1 MSAPTATPGSVA
13 TARSLRISQR
23 PPTACRECSQRKVRC
38 DKKTPCGRCVRLSR
52 QCTREVVRISKA
64 LSQHRDELQFLRQ
77 LRARI
82 SDSHNQLAIN
92 DIDARIR
99 LLEHGKSTDGPA
111 DVEARPDGPDDAD
124 DSALEDDEQRTGY
137 YGPVSAAT
145 AASMSPP
152 SGMPISPPQAK
163 KPDRDHRQQHPKYD
177 QIYEQQQLEQKTAA
191 LHIKDPRDNQEKNA
205 KASVLAGFEFLA
217 WGRYSQ
223 TCYPHR
229 RCRCYTIRR
238 YSELA
243 SINCDPSWVGRQ
255 RMTMRIDPSLLLPTD
270 IAGKVIGFHMDHL
283 RWHHNAFHAPTFLLQ
298 CQQFWAT
305 GTADHPLW
313 LALYFSVCSVS
324 LWTLLNSENH
334 RQAMGYEYLDE
345 ALVERQFQAMV
356 NTLYSENFLENLS
369 LYAVQAIVIST
380 RIAHNLDRTEL
391 NAILVGAAVRI
402 AHCLGLHKISDPPN
416 VLNAPVAPTAP
427 TASTAAAGTPG
438 SSHVGNFDWH
448 ERVEIETGKRVWLQL
463 VIQDHFQIPHTDTY
477 IIHPLQYITPLP
489 MNCADYDMIER
500 DPSIATNSSY
510 VRMLGRTASL
520 IPPLLDGLGPMDH
533 RKPPLEAYKHILACD
548 RMMRANVAKIPEYLL
563 RDDGPAAAKNV
574 AVPWLPL
581 ARRTLAISAAE
592 KIIMIHRPVLFDS
605 FQQQNASVFKQTR
618 TTCVAAAFTI
628 LREHEQAIAEQSVSI
643 WTHSAFCITA
653 AVVLGLELF
662 HRTDHTDDTAHTHRQ
677 MMTRAA
683 DRLRVRRCDAI
694 AKRGALL
701 IDTMLAAEEDLVVRM
716 MRAVRTRKKGDATT
730 EAHQQ
735 TIINEIIGSHEIME
749 RFMAIAPPKV
759 DGPAGPVS
767 APAVDVSPRAHLAAI
782 ALAGVPQQPL
792 QPLEPLPPQTQTQ
805 RQQQLQ
811 LQDMGASVSTISL
824 ASPVVP
830 VSGMPDGSMTALLGT
845 MDMDAAGMPDFDAWF
860 NQVFNPAYD
869 PMQ

>member
-1 MSAPTATPGSVA
+1 MSAPAGTSGIAA
-13 TARSLRISQR
+13 ARSLRISQR

-82 SDSHNQLAIN
+82 DDSQTQLAIS
-92 DIDARIR
+92 DIDTRIR
-99 LLEHGKSTDGPA
+99 LLEHGKPTDGLVDAERQA
-111 DVEARPDGPDDAD
+111 DGRDDAY
-124 DSALEDDEQRTGY
+124 DSPPEDDEQRTGY
-137 YGPVSAAT
+137 YGPVSATT

-152 SGMPISPPQAK
+152 STIAISPPPTK
-163 KPDRDHRQQHPKYD
+163 EPDRDHRQQHPKYD
-177 QIYEQQQLEQKTAA
+177 QIYEQQQLERTTAA
-191 LHIKDPRDNQEKNA
+191 LQIKDPRDNRENNS
-205 KASVLAGFEFLA
+205 KASILAGFEFLA

-229 RCRCYTIRR
+229 RCHCYQNRR
-238 YSELA
+238 YSELV

-255 RMTMRIDPSLLLPTD
+255 SMTLRVDPSLLLPPD
-270 IAGKVIGFHMDHL
+270 IASEVVSFHMDHL
-283 RWHHNAFHAPTFLLQ
+283 RWHHNAFHGPTFLAQ

-334 RQAMGYEYLDE
+334 RQKMGFFYLDE
-345 ALVERQFQAMV
+345 SLVERQFQAMV

-369 LYAVQAIVIST
+369 LYAVQAILIST
-380 RIAHNLDRTEL
+380 RIAHNLDRTDL

-402 AHCLGLHKISDPPN
+402 AHCLGLHKISD
-416 VLNAPVAPTAP
+416 APETPATKADTP
-427 TASTAAAGTPG
+427 ASSVDT
-438 SSHVGNFDWH
+438 FDWH

-489 MNCADYDMIER
+489 KNCADYDMVEQ
-500 DPSIATNSSY
+500 DPSVATNSSY

-520 IPPLLDGLGPMDH
+520 IPPLLDGLGPMDN
-533 RKPPLEAYKHILACD
+533 RKPPLEAYKHILECD
-548 RMMRANVAKIPEYLL
+548 RMMRTNVAKIPEYLL
-563 RDDGPAAAKNV
+563 RDDGPAAAKN
-574 AVPWLPL
+574 ASVPWLPL

-605 FQQQNASVFKQTR
+605 FQKQNSSAFKQTR

-677 MMTRAA
+677 MMARAA

-701 IDTMLAAEEDLVVRM
+701 IDTMLAAEEDLVLRM
-716 MRAVRTRKKGDATT
+716 MRTARTRKKGDETT

-735 TIINEIIGSHEIME
+735 TIINEMIGSHEITA
-749 RFMAIAPPKV
+749 RFMAIAPPKP
-759 DGPAGPVS
+759 DGPTAS
-767 APAVDVSPRAHLAAI
+767 APDSSTTVDVSPRAHLAAI
-782 ALAGVPQQPL
+782 TLAGVPQQPL
-792 QPLEPLPPQTQTQ
+792 QPLQPQPQTQPQ
-805 RQQQLQ
+805 QHPQQLQ
-811 LQDMGASVSTISL
+811 NMGVPVSTMGL
-824 ASPVVP
+824 TSPMVP
-830 VSGMPDGSMTALLGT
+830 VSGIPDSSMTALLGT
-845 MDMDAAGMPDFDAWF
+845 MDIDTTGVPDFDAWF
-860 NQVFNPAYD
+860 NQVFNPVYNS
-869 PMQ
+869 M